1 VKDILGCF
9 SIVYGRID
17 RAINAHLNVCEH
29 NVEVMLGV
37 LMLEHLFL
45 YIILSYIW
53 LMIGWMV

>member
-1 VKDILGCF
+1 MKDLLRCF
-9 SIVYGRID
+9 SIVYCMFD

-45 YIILSYIW
+45 YNILSYI
-53 LMIGWMV
+53 